1 VAVATAVAFAC
12 VPAAAQEGAGF
23 FTGNDLW
30 SHCPDKSAFS
40 SGICLG
46 FVAGIADVMG
56 TGSAILGSKA
66 CIPEHGTAAQAR
78 DVVKR
83 FLEQHPERRLYFATG
98 LVADALADA
107 FPCKP

>member
-1 VAVATAVAFAC
+1 MRPGARLAAAVTTAVALAC

-30 SHCPDKSAFS
+30 SHCSDKSAFS

-83 FLEQHPERRLYFATG
+83 FL
-98 LVADALADA
+98 
-107 FPCKP
+107 